1 MSEEKLPRHETAFI
15 HTGSLRAPSITFD
28 AKQNTGFYLNDSE
41 GITIKINN
49 KPTTTFNAK
58 YIEYKTPIII
68 TNEANDMGILFK
80 KPNDN
85 NLWWKGNDH
94 EEICLTK
101 PYNNY
106 ITHNEI
112 TELKKIY
119 NDLHLKYAQLVNE
132 VQEFKKPSSPVG
144 HVKIALNAISK
155 LDPIIELS
163 ELSPIREEEIE
174 HEVPSIIIPLV
185 DKQVDKP
192 SLDKQPLDKSSLD
205 KPLDKPSVDKQP
217 DIPPLDKQPDTIS
230 VSSNDSHNISDHS
243 IEMKFHSSAQLEI
256 GDIVGIDIKKSGNNG
271 LSIDK
276 VIGGK
281 WEIKKLDKT
290 NYNFI
295 LNKTNISLHIKD
307 CVLNINFQIDEVSI
321 NKYIIMYKDC
331 DEDDELINLEE
342 IDPKNSTNPLFLGSL
357 YDEYKDLFIVKMIA
371 LNHNTYLLG
380 ICNYKNKVLLIKLT
394 IGDNKII
401 EQQTVVHSH
410 KSIETFDILYEGG
423 DLDILVLTMYNEE
436 DFNFTVSLLTAS
448 PLNPEYKITQK
459 YTRSN
464 ISDVVITGPHKTLT
478 TLLIVGQVI
487 LIAYANTKTLLWL
500 PSSADKEFSSGPTTI
515 NHNIS
520 DCISLYY
527 DMENCVI
534 ISAEKT
540 LTDYCFINI
549 MDIYGTKI
557 ETQLSKK
564 INSFTTIPLSLNY
577 NKLTGRF
584 ILFYTN
590 ALTYGSLNAQI
601 FSYNC
606 DNIITHARYST
617 EELPVLSNDN
627 FKSYYVED
635 NTFILYCYS
644 NKKSIECK
652 FFDNYKIQPETFIG
666 MVQDVE
672 QSLYNVT
679 FKGQVFTH
687 EEKQLP
693 FDFIGKKLY
702 LNHNTIH
709 LTYPYN
715 ITTNAIGNTFIGTA
729 INYNSIILG
738 L

>member
-41 GITIKINN
+41 GITVKINN

-85 NLWWKGNDH
+85 NLWWKGNDN
-94 EEICLTK
+94 EEICLTQ

-119 NDLHLKYAQLVNE
+119 NDLHLKYDQLVNN
-132 VQEFKKPSSPVG
+132 VQEQHEELQKFKKPSSPVG

-163 ELSPIREEEIE
+163 ELSPIREEEE
-174 HEVPSIIIPLV
+174 NDVPIIIIPQV
-185 DKQVDKP
+185 VDKP
-192 SLDKQPLDKSSLD
+192 LDQPLDKPLNQPVVD
-205 KPLDKPSVDKQP
+205 KPLDQPLNKPLDQ
-217 DIPPLDKQPDTIS
+217 PLDKQPDTIS
-230 VSSNDSHNISDHS
+230 VSSDDSHNISNHS
-243 IEMKFHSSAQLEI
+243 VEIKFHSSAQLEI
-256 GDIVGIDIKKSGNNG
+256 GDIVGIDIKKTGNNCLSGNNG
-271 LSIDK
+271 LSGNNDLSIDK

-281 WEIKKLDKT
+281 WEIKKLEKT

-295 LNKTNISLHIKD
+295 LNKANISLHIKD
-307 CVLNINFQIDEVSI
+307 CVLNINFQMDEVLI

-342 IDPKNSTNPLFLGSL
+342 IECKNSTNPLFLGSL
-357 YDEYKDLFIVKMIA
+357 YDEYKDLHTIKMIA
-371 LNHNTYLLG
+371 LNNNTYLLG
-380 ICNYKNKVLLIKLT
+380 ICNSKNKVLLIKLS
-394 IGDNKII
+394 ICDNKII

-410 KSIETFDILYEGG
+410 KPIETFDILYEGG
-423 DLDILVLTMYNEE
+423 DLDILVLTMYNDE

-500 PSSADKEFSSGPTTI
+500 PSSADKEFSSGPTAI

-520 DCISLYY
+520 DCIGLYY

-534 ISAEKT
+534 VSAEKT

-564 INSFTTIPLSLNY
+564 INPFTTIPLSLNY
-577 NKLTGRF
+577 NKITGRF

-617 EELPVLSNDN
+617 EELPVLTNEN
-627 FKSYYVED
+627 FLIKS
-635 NTFILYCYS
+635 
-644 NKKSIECK
+644 
-652 FFDNYKIQPETFIG
+652 
-666 MVQDVE
+666 
-672 QSLYNVT
+672 
-679 FKGQVFTH
+679 
-687 EEKQLP
+687 
-693 FDFIGKKLY
+693 
-702 LNHNTIH
+702 
-709 LTYPYN
+709 
-715 ITTNAIGNTFIGTA
+715 
-729 INYNSIILG
+729 
-738 L
+738 